1 MKNVKSNPI
10 NIVEDDDMLPEY
22 DFAKMPGGVRGKYA
36 AAYREGHSV
45 IIHHEDGSASVQYFT
60 LEDGAVMLDPD
71 VRKYFPDSEAVNAA
85 LRCLIPLLERRA
97 A

>member
-1 MKNVKSNPI
+1 MKNVNSHPI

-22 DFAKMPGGVRGKYA
+22 DVAKMPGGVRGKYA

-45 IIHHEDGSASVQYFT
+45 VIHHEDG
-60 LEDGAVMLDPD
+60 AVLLDPD
-71 VRKYFPDSEAVNAA
+71 VRKFFPDSEAVNAA
-85 LRCLIPLLERRA
+85 LRDLIPLLERRA

>member
-1 MKNVKSNPI
+1 MRRKSVNAATI
-10 NIVEDDDMLPEY
+10 DAKDEMLPEY

-45 IIHHEDGSASVQYFT
+45 VIHHEDGSASAQYFT

-71 VRKYFPDSEAVNAA
+71 VRKYFPDSE
-85 LRCLIPLLERRA
+85 
-97 A
+97 